1 MHLGKLGTVKEH
13 LKVASI
19 KSTKIQ
25 NMLNILK
32 RAIQKKRLNMRVL
45 ITGHK
50 GYIGSIMTPML
61 QARGYDV
68 LGLDNDLFDG
78 CVFGDP
84 SICGSVPDISY
95 IKKDI
100 RDIDLSDLKG
110 IDSIIHLCA
119 LSNDP
124 LGNFNP
130 DITYEINYEGSV
142 KLARLAKEAG
152 AKRFIF
158 SSSCSVYGASENGIV
173 NESSE
178 LNPVT
183 PYGISKIRAEKAISA
198 LADSNFSPIFM
209 RSSTA
214 YGVSPMLRFD
224 LVLNNLVAWAYTRKI
239 VLLKSAGTSWRP
251 IVHIEDISRAFIA
264 ALNAP
269 RDVIHNEV
277 FNVGQTTE
285 NYIVREIAEIARDT
299 VPGSKI
305 EYAKDAETD
314 KRSYKV
320 DFSKITSA
328 LPEFKPQWTARLGA
342 KQLYDAYVK
351 AGIILEDFEGP
362 RYRRITHLENSV
374 SKGYLD
380 KTLRRKG
387 A

>member
-1 MHLGKLGTVKEH
+1 
-13 LKVASI
+13 
-19 KSTKIQ
+19 
-25 NMLNILK
+25 
-32 RAIQKKRLNMRVL
+32 MRVL

-50 GYIGSIMTPML
+50 GYIGSIMAPML
-61 QARGYDV
+61 QAKGYEV

-78 CVFGDP
+78 CVFGDE
-84 SICGSVPDISY
+84 SICGSISDIPY

-100 RDIDLSDLKG
+100 RDIDSSDLKG
-110 IDSIIHLCA
+110 IDAVIHLCA

-130 DITYEINYEGSV
+130 DITYEINYEGSL
-142 KLARLAKEAG
+142 KLAELAKKAG
-152 AKRFIF
+152 AQRFIF
-158 SSSCSVYGASENGIV
+158 SSSCSVYGASENGFV
-173 NESSE
+173 NESSG

-183 PYGISKIRAEKAISA
+183 PYGTSKIRAEKAISA
-198 LADSNFSPIFM
+198 LADSKFSPVFM
-209 RSSTA
+209 RSATA

-224 LVLNNLVAWAYTRKI
+224 LVLNNLVAWAYTKKI
-239 VLLKSAGTSWRP
+239 ILLKSAGTAWRP

-269 RDVIHNEV
+269 REVVHNQV
-277 FNVGQTTE
+277 FNVGRTTE
-285 NYIVREIAEIARDT
+285 NYIVREIAEIVKET
-299 VPGSKI
+299 VPDSRI
-305 EYAKDAETD
+305 QYAKDAEPD
-314 KRSYKV
+314 SRSYRV
-320 DFSKITSA
+320 DFGKIASV

-351 AGIILEDFEGP
+351 AGIVLEDFEGP

-380 KTLRRKG
+380 NNLRKKG